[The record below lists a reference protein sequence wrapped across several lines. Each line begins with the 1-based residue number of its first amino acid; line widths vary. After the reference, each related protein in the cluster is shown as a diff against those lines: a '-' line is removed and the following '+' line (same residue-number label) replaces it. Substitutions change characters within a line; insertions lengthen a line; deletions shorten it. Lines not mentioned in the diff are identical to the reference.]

1 MDRPFAT
8 TCSLG
13 KGMTAC
19 FKRSGYFETKP
30 ERRADVSSANG
41 DVKLHDSPV
50 CPEGAANYCRVE
62 AERDAVVEELKEYPA
77 LARLDV
83 CTWHFAPLVVRPL
96 SARCDGGTESAAA
109 QPARPNVTTLPVAL
123 RPSAAAIT

>member
-1 MDRPFAT
+1 
-8 TCSLG
+8 
-13 KGMTAC
+13 MTAC

-62 AERDAVVEELKEYPA
+62 PERDAVVEELKEYPA

-83 CTWHFAPLVVRPL
+83 CTWHSSSVTMPLDLVRRSGSSCRSPPP
-96 SARCDGGTESAAA
+96 GTNLLESEAEH
-109 QPARPNVTTLPVAL
+109 PWTTSRSIGESDP
-123 RPSAAAIT
+123 IET